1 MLPDYALLFIVL
13 GPGIAALVAGLFQKY
28 VTDHGAMII
37 TTGTVGLAGIL
48 SVLQLFMFAFGAG
61 VTEAVHTAA
70 PADGGHGAGPVAAVQ
85 HVITLLT
92 WMDVGQFQADWA
104 IRVDAMSI
112 VMMAVITGVSG
123 LVHLYSWGYMSEDP
137 HRARFFSYLSLFT
150 FMMLMLVTADNFIQL
165 FFGWEG
171 VGLASYLLIGFWYTK
186 SAPNSA
192 AIKAFVTNRVGDFG
206 LALGIM
212 AVFVVFGS
220 VEFEPVLSAIKENAT
235 VTPLALAG
243 AAPVQELVIPFLAW
257 DVPALEVIGILL
269 FIGAMG
275 KSAQF
280 FLHVWLPDA
289 MEGPTPV
296 SALIHAA
303 TMVTAG
309 VYLVC
314 LVSPIYEYAPVAA
327 GMIALIGA
335 VTALYA
341 ATVGMAQNDIKRVI
355 AYSTCS
361 QLGYMF
367 FAAGVGAYQAAM
379 FHLFTHAFFKAL
391 LFLGAGSVIH
401 GMHHEQD
408 MRRMGGVA
416 KFMPLTY
423 AAMMIG
429 TIAIIGL
436 GIPHT
441 QLGFAGFFSK
451 DAILESAFAAGT
463 AGVSFGQMAFWFGII
478 AALLTSFYSWRL
490 IYMTFHGPREDSIPP
505 ETPEF
510 DSHADEHLSIDEHGH
525 HHDHHEDPHES
536 PLVML
541 IPLGLLSLG
550 AIFAGFVFYSSFVGH
565 DQAQFW
571 AGAIYSA
578 ADNNVLEEKYNVPEW
593 VFWAPLIVT
602 VTGFLIATFT
612 YLFNRGFGAK
622 IAASGGPLHSLFA
635 NKWYF
640 DEIYNATFV
649 KGTSWLGGFF
659 WKTGDKKIIDGLGPD
674 GVTSLVRWGSRR
686 LSAMHT
692 GYLYHYAFV
701 IIGAALVFGA
711 VIFWRVGGAG

>member
-1 MLPDYALLFIVL
+1 MLNDPFIQFIVL
-13 GPGIAALVAGLFQKY
+13 GPGLAALIAGLFQRFIG
-28 VTDHGAMII
+28 DRGAMVV

-48 SVLQLFMFAFGAG
+48 SLYQLFVYASGAG
-61 VTEAVHTAA
+61 GDGHVEHASLAADTGHAAAYVGQHIIKLVTW
-70 PADGGHGAGPVAAVQ
+70 
-85 HVITLLT
+85 I
-92 WMDVGQFQADWA
+92 DVGQFKADWA

-112 VMMAVITGVSG
+112 VMMAVITSVSG
-123 LVHLYSWGYMSEDP
+123 LVHLYSWGYMADDP

-150 FMMLMLVTADNFIQL
+150 FTMLMLVTADNFIQL

-171 VGLASYLLIGFWYTK
+171 VGLASYLLIGFWYQNK
-186 SAPNSA
+186 APNDA

-212 AVFVVFGS
+212 AVFLVFGS
-220 VEFEPVLSAIKENAT
+220 VEFEPVLNAIKTNAE
-235 VTPLALAG
+235 VVPLALAEAG
-243 AAPVQELVIPFLAW
+243 RVQDVIVPFLSW
-257 DVPALEVIGILL
+257 NIPALELIGVLL

-314 LVSPIYEYAPVAA
+314 LVSPIYEHAPFAA
-327 GMIALIGA
+327 SMIALIGA
-335 VTALYA
+335 TTALYA

-367 FAAGVGAYQAAM
+367 FAAGIGAYEAAM

-401 GMHHEQD
+401 GAHHEQD
-408 MRRMGGVA
+408 MRKMGGFA
-416 KFMPLTY
+416 RYMPFTY
-423 AAMMIG
+423 GAMMIG

-436 GIPHT
+436 GLPHVW
-441 QLGFAGFFSK
+441 GFSGFFSK
-451 DAILESAFAAGT
+451 DAIIETAFAAGMN
-463 AGVSFGQMAFWFGII
+463 GVAFGQLAFWFGIV

-490 IYMTFHGPREDSIPP
+490 VYMTFHGPR
-505 ETPEF
+505 
-510 DSHADEHLSIDEHGH
+510 ADADH
-525 HHDHHEDPHES
+525 HHDEAHAHDAHGHDDHHHGDPHES
-536 PLVML
+536 PAVML
-541 IPLGLLSLG
+541 IPLAALSVG
-550 AIFAGFVFYSSFVGH
+550 AIFAGWYFYDAFVGH
-565 DQAQFW
+565 DYKAFW
-571 AGAIYSA
+571 DGAIYA
-578 ADNNVLEEKYNVPEW
+578 AKDNTVLKDKYNVPEW

-602 VTGFLIATFT
+602 VTGFVLATFT
-612 YLFNRGFGAK
+612 YLFNRGVGK
-622 IAASGGPLHSLFA
+622 RIAETGGPLHGLFA

-640 DEIYNATFV
+640 DELYDATLV
-649 KGTSWLGGFF
+649 KGSAWFGDLFR
-659 WKTGDKKIIDGLGPD
+659 KADKKVVDGFGPD
-674 GVTSLVRWGSRR
+674 GVSAVVRWGARR

-701 IIGAALVFGA
+701 IIGAALIFGA
-711 VIFWRVGGAG
+711 ILFWRSGGAG

>member
-1 MLPDYALLFIVL
+1 MLPDILILYIVL
-13 GPGIAALVAGLFQKY
+13 APGLVALTGLVHKQIGDKVVMGLTTAVVLSAGALSLIQLFAYVAGLGGHMGTEEHHASL
-28 VTDHGAMII
+28 VAA
-37 TTGTVGLAGIL
+37 TTGMEIK
-48 SVLQLFMFAFGAG
+48 
-61 VTEAVHTAA
+61 
-70 PADGGHGAGPVAAVQ
+70 Q
-85 HVITLLT
+85 HVITLMP
-92 WMDVGQFQADWA
+92 WISVGEFQANWA
-104 IRVDAMSI
+104 IRVDTLSI

-137 HRARFFSYLSLFT
+137 HKARFFSYLSLFT

-171 VGLASYLLIGFWYTK
+171 VGLASYLLIGFWYQNK
-186 SAPNSA
+186 APNDAS
-192 AIKAFVTNRVGDFG
+192 IKAFVTNRVGDFG

-212 AVFVVFGS
+212 AVFFVFRS
-220 VEFEPVLSAIKENAT
+220 VEFGPVLDAVRNNAA
-235 VTPLALAG
+235 VVPVGFAE
-243 AAPVQELVIPFLAW
+243 AAPVRDLVIPFLHW
-257 DVPALEVIGILL
+257 NLNALEVIGVLL

-314 LVSPIYEYAPVAA
+314 LLSPIYEYTFYAA
-327 GMIALIGA
+327 GMITIVGA

-367 FAAGVGAYQAAM
+367 FVAGVGAYEAAM

-408 MRRMGGVA
+408 MRRMGGLA

-441 QLGFAGFFSK
+441 QIGFAGFFSK
-451 DAILESAFAAGT
+451 DAILESTFAAGQSK
-463 AGVSFGQMAFWFGII
+463 VMFGQVAFWFGLI
-478 AALLTSFYSWRL
+478 AAFLTSFYSWRL
-490 IYMTFHGPREDSIPP
+490 IYMTFHGPKTWE
-505 ETPEF
+505 
-510 DSHADEHLSIDEHGH
+510 A
-525 HHDHHEDPHES
+525 HDHHDDHAHEDAHAADDAHGHAHDHTPHES

-541 IPLGLLSLG
+541 VPLGLLSLG
-550 AIFAGFVFYSSFVGH
+550 AIFAGVYFYDAFVDGNNET
-565 DQAQFW
+565 FW
-571 AGAIYSA
+571 AGAIYRA
-578 ADNNVLEEKYNVPEW
+578 AENHVLHDRHNVPEW
-593 VFWAPLIVT
+593 VLYAPLVVT
-602 VTGFLIATFT
+602 IGGFLIATFT
-612 YLFNRGFGAK
+612 YYFNRGVGKRVAD
-622 IAASGGPLHSLFA
+622 SGGPLHSLFY

-640 DEIYNATFV
+640 DEIYQATLI
-649 KGTSWLGGFF
+649 KGSAMLGNLF
-659 WKTGDKKIIDGLGPD
+659 WKADKKIIDGIGPD
-674 GVTSLVRWGSRR
+674 GVVAVTKASAGR
-686 LSAMHT
+686 LSKMHT

-701 IIGAALVFGA
+701 IIGAALVFGGILWLRA
-711 VIFWRVGGAG
+711 GGAN

>member
-1 MLPDYALLFIVL
+1 MLPANAIYFIVL
-13 GPGIAALVAGLFQKY
+13 APGLAALIAGLLAKFIG
-28 VTDHGAMII
+28 DRGAMVV

-48 SVLQLFMFAFGAG
+48 SMVQLFSHTFGG
-61 VTEAVHTAA
+61 PDAVHIAGTEGAA
-70 PADGGHGAGPVAAVQ
+70 AYVSATILP
-85 HVITLLT
+85 LMT
-92 WMDVGQFQADWA
+92 WIDVGQFQANWA
-104 IRVDAMSI
+104 IRVDTMSI
-112 VMMAVITGVSG
+112 VMMAVITSVSG
-123 LVHLYSWGYMSEDP
+123 LVHLYSWGYMADDP
-137 HRARFFSYLSLFT
+137 HRSRFFAYLSLFT
-150 FMMLMLVTADNFIQL
+150 FTMLMLVTADNFIQL

-171 VGLASYLLIGFWYTK
+171 VGLASYLLIGFWFTK
-186 SAPNSA
+186 DAPNDA

-212 AVFVVFGS
+212 AVFLVFGS
-220 VEFEPVLSAIKENAT
+220 VEFETVLGAIKANAH
-235 VTPLALAG
+235 VVPMALAEAG
-243 AAPVQELVIPFLAW
+243 NAREIILPFLGM
-257 DVPALEVIGILL
+257 DLPALEVIGVLL

-314 LVSPIYEYAPVAA
+314 LVSPIYEYAPNAA
-327 GMIALIGA
+327 AMIALVGA
-335 VTALYA
+335 VTAIYA

-367 FAAGVGAYQAAM
+367 FAAGVGAYEAAM

-401 GMHHEQD
+401 GSHHEQD
-408 MRRMGGVA
+408 MRKMGGVA
-416 KFMPLTY
+416 RFMPLTY
-423 AAMMIG
+423 AAMLIG

-441 QLGFAGFFSK
+441 SIGFSGFFSK
-451 DAILESAFAAGT
+451 DAIIESAFSASL
-463 AGVSFGQMAFWFGII
+463 AGVSFSQFAFWIGIL
-478 AALLTSFYSWRL
+478 AAMLTSFYSWRL
-490 IYMTFHGPREDSIPP
+490 IYMTFHGPRAEADAH
-505 ETPEF
+505 
-510 DSHADEHLSIDEHGH
+510 DDHAHDAHDDH
-525 HHDHHEDPHES
+525 HHGGDPHES

-541 IPLGLLSLG
+541 VPLGLLCVG
-550 AIFAGFVFYSSFVGH
+550 AVFAGMTFYDPMFHHGEAFWGDALYRAASNHVIH
-565 DQAQFW
+565 DIDEIKHQAEY
-571 AGAIYSA
+571 A
-578 ADNNVLEEKYNVPEW
+578 W
-593 VFWAPLIVT
+593 VFWAPLVVT
-602 VTGFLIATFT
+602 IIGFLIATFT
-612 YLFNRGFGAK
+612 YFFNRGFGKRLAD
-622 IAASGGPLHSLFA
+622 SGGPLHSLFE
-635 NKWYF
+635 NKWFF
-640 DEIYNATFV
+640 DEIYNATIIRGAAWF
-649 KGTSWLGGFF
+649 GDIF
-659 WKTGDKKIIDGLGPD
+659 WKGDKKVIDRIGPD
-674 GVTSLVRWGSRR
+674 GMSSLVQWGSRR

-711 VIFWRVGGAG
+711 ILFWHSGGAG

>member
-1 MLPDYALLFIVL
+1 MLPDFLLLFIVL
-13 GPGIAALVAGLFQKY
+13 APGLAALVAGLFQKY
-28 VTDHGAMII
+28 VTDNGAMII

-48 SVLQLFMFAFGAG
+48 SVIQLFMFAFGGHAPD
-61 VTEAVHTAA
+61 AVLTAA
-70 PADGGHGAGPVAAVQ
+70 PADGGHGGGPVHAVH
-85 HVITLLT
+85 HVITLFT
-92 WMDVGQFQADWA
+92 WIDVGQFQADWA
-104 IRVDAMSI
+104 IRVDALSI

-171 VGLASYLLIGFWYTK
+171 VGLASYLLIGFWYHNK
-186 SAPNSA
+186 APNDA

-220 VEFEPVLSAIKENAT
+220 VEFEPVLNAIKENAS
-235 VTPLALAG
+235 VTPLALAE
-243 AAPVQELVIPFLAW
+243 AAPVRELVIPFLAY
-257 DVPALEVIGILL
+257 DVPALELIGVLL

-314 LVSPIYEYAPVAA
+314 LMSPIYEYAPVAA
-327 GMIALIGA
+327 GMVTLIGA

-341 ATVGMAQNDIKRVI
+341 ATVGLAQNDIKRVI

-367 FAAGVGAYQAAM
+367 FAAGIGAYQAAM

-416 KFMPLTY
+416 KFMPYTY

-436 GIPHT
+436 GLPHT

-451 DAILESAFAAGT
+451 DAILETAFAAGEN
-463 AGVSFGQMAFWFGII
+463 GVTFGQLAFWFGIL

-505 ETPEF
+505 EVHEV
-510 DSHADEHLSIDEHGH
+510 DSHADDHLAQDEHGH
-525 HHDHHEDPHES
+525 QHDHHEDPHES

-541 IPLGLLSLG
+541 VPLGLLSLG
-550 AIFAGFVFYSSFVGH
+550 AIFAGLIFYGSFVGH
-565 DQAQFW
+565 HQADFW
-571 AGAIYSA
+571 AGAIYTTG
-578 ADNNVLEEKYNVPEW
+578 DNHLLEEKYNVPEW
-593 VFWAPLIVT
+593 VFWAPLMVT
-602 VTGFLIATFT
+602 ITGFLIATFT
-612 YLFNRGFGAK
+612 YLFNRGFGRR
-622 IAASGGPLHSLFA
+622 IAESGGPLHSLFA

-649 KGTSWLGGFF
+649 RGTHWLGGFL
-659 WKTGDKKIIDGLGPD
+659 WKTGDKRIIDGLGPD
-674 GVTSLVRWGSRR
+674 GITSLVQRSSKR

>member
-1 MLPDYALLFIVL
+1 MLPDFALLFIVL

-28 VTDHGAMII
+28 VTDTGAMII
-37 TTGTVGLAGIL
+37 TTGTVGLAGVL
-48 SVLQLFMFAFGAG
+48 SVLQLFMFAFGGG
-61 VTEAVHTAA
+61 VTDAVHTAA
-70 PADGGHGAGPVAAVQ
+70 PAAGDHATHAVASVQ
-85 HVITLLT
+85 HVIKLLT

-112 VMMAVITGVSG
+112 VMLAVITGVSG

-150 FMMLMLVTADNFIQL
+150 FAMLMLVTADNFIQL

-171 VGLASYLLIGFWYTK
+171 VGLASYLLIGFWYQNK
-186 SAPNSA
+186 APNDAS
-192 AIKAFVTNRVGDFG
+192 IKAFVTNRVGDFG

-220 VEFEPVLSAIKENAT
+220 VEFEPVLNAIRENAT
-235 VTPLALAG
+235 VTPLALAEP
-243 AAPVQELVIPFLAW
+243 AAIRELSMPFLNW
-257 DVPALEVIGILL
+257 NVPALELIGVLL

-314 LVSPIYEYAPVAA
+314 LLSPIYEYAPWAA
-327 GMIALIGA
+327 GMVTIVGA

-367 FAAGVGAYQAAM
+367 FAAGIGAYQAAM

-416 KFMPLTY
+416 KYMPLTY

-436 GIPHT
+436 GIPHS
-441 QLGFAGFFSK
+441 QIGFAGFFSK
-451 DAILESAFAAGT
+451 DAIIETAFAAGENGIT
-463 AGVSFGQMAFWFGII
+463 FAQVAFWFGII

-490 IYMTFHGPREDSIPP
+490 IYMTFHGPREDSIPA
-505 ETPEF
+505 EAHG
-510 DSHADEHLSIDEHGH
+510 DAHHADDHHAEDDHAHGH
-525 HHDHHEDPHES
+525 HGDPHES
-536 PLVML
+536 PAVML
-541 IPLGLLSLG
+541 IPLGILAVG
-550 AIFAGFVFYSSFVGH
+550 AVFAGLVFYGSFVGH
-565 DQAQFW
+565 HQAEFW
-571 AGAIYSA
+571 AGSIYTA
-578 ADNNVLEEKYNVPEW
+578 ADNHLLEEKYNVPEW
-593 VFWAPLIVT
+593 VFWAPLFVT
-602 VTGFLIATFT
+602 VTGFVIATFT
-612 YLFNRGFGAK
+612 YLFNRGFGQK
-622 IAASGGPLHSLFA
+622 VAASGGPLHSLFA

-640 DEIYNATFV
+640 DEIYNATIIA
-649 KGTSWLGGFF
+649 GARRLGDVF
-659 WKTGDKKIIDGLGPD
+659 WKTGDKRIIDGLGPD
-674 GVTSLVRWGSRR
+674 GVSSLSQWASRR

-701 IIGAALVFGA
+701 IIGAALIFGA

>member
-1 MLPDYALLFIVL
+1 MLPDIALLFIVL
-13 GPGIAALVAGLFQKY
+13 APGLAALIAGLFQKY
-28 VTDHGAMII
+28 VTDTGAMVI

-48 SVLQLFMFAFGAG
+48 SVIQLFMYAFGGG
-61 VTEAVHTAA
+61 VAEAVHTAA
-70 PADGGHGAGPVAAVQ
+70 PAAGEHGAAMVAPIQ
-85 HVITLLT
+85 HIITLMT

-137 HRARFFSYLSLFT
+137 HRARFFAYLSLFT

-171 VGLASYLLIGFWYTK
+171 VGLASYLLIGFWYTRD
-186 SAPNSA
+186 APNAA

-220 VEFEPVLSAIKENAT
+220 VEFEPVLTAIRENAT
-235 VTPLALAG
+235 VTPLALAE
-243 AAPVQELVIPFLAW
+243 AAPIHDLVIPFLAW
-257 DVPALEVIGILL
+257 NVPALEVMGVLL

-314 LVSPIYEYAPVAA
+314 LVSPIYEYAPFAA
-327 GMIALIGA
+327 GMVTLIGA

-441 QLGFAGFFSK
+441 SLGFAGFFSK
-451 DAILESAFAAGT
+451 DAILETAFVAGE
-463 AGVSFGQMAFWFGII
+463 AGVTFGMMAFIFGIV

-510 DSHADEHLSIDEHGH
+510 DSHADEHLSVDEHGH
-525 HHDHHEDPHES
+525 HHHDEDPHES

-550 AIFAGFVFYSSFVGH
+550 AIFAGFLFYDPMVGH
-565 DQAQFW
+565 DQGAFW
-571 AGAIYSA
+571 AGAIYTA
-578 ADNNVLEEKYNVPEW
+578 TDNTLLADKYNVPGW
-593 VFWAPLIVT
+593 VFWAPLFVT

-649 KGTSWLGGFF
+649 KATYWLGGFF
-659 WKTGDKKIIDGLGPD
+659 WKTGDKRIIDGLGPD

>member
-1 MLPDYALLFIVL
+1 MLSDNFITFIVL
-13 GPGIAALVAGLFQKY
+13 GPGLAALIAGLFQRFIG
-28 VTDHGAMII
+28 DRGAMVV
-37 TTGTVGLAGIL
+37 TTGTVGLAGLL
-48 SVLQLFMFAFGAG
+48 SIYQLFVYASGAG
-61 VTEAVHTAA
+61 
-70 PADGGHGAGPVAAVQ
+70 GAGHVEHASLAADTG
-85 HVITLLT
+85 HASAY
-92 WMDVGQFQADWA
+92 VGQHIIKLMTWISVGDFHADWA

-112 VMMAVITGVSG
+112 VMMAVITSVSG
-123 LVHLYSWGYMSEDP
+123 LVHLYSWGYMEDDP
-137 HRARFFSYLSLFT
+137 HKARFFAYLSLFT
-150 FMMLMLVTADNFIQL
+150 FTMLMLVTADNFIQL

-171 VGLASYLLIGFWYTK
+171 VGLASYLLIGFWYQNK
-186 SAPNSA
+186 APNDA

-212 AVFVVFGS
+212 AVFLVFGS
-220 VEFEPVLSAIKENAT
+220 VELEPVLTAIKENAEL
-235 VTPLALAG
+235 VPLALAEAG
-243 AAPVQELVIPFLAW
+243 PVREIVVPFLAW
-257 DVPALEVIGILL
+257 DIPALELIGVLL

-314 LVSPIYEYAPVAA
+314 LVSPIYEYAPAA
-327 GMIALIGA
+327 AMMITVVGA

-367 FAAGVGAYQAAM
+367 FAAGVGAYEAAM

-401 GMHHEQD
+401 GAHHEQD
-408 MRRMGGVA
+408 MRKMGGFA
-416 KFMPLTY
+416 RFMPLTY
-423 AAMMIG
+423 GAMMIG

-436 GIPHT
+436 GIPHVWG
-441 QLGFAGFFSK
+441 LSGFFSK
-451 DAILESAFAAGT
+451 DAIIETAFAGGMN
-463 AGVSFGQMAFWFGII
+463 GVPFAQLAFWFGLA

-490 IYMTFHGPREDSIPP
+490 VYMTFHGPRAEVDHH
-505 ETPEF
+505 
-510 DSHADEHLSIDEHGH
+510 DQDEAEAHDDHG
-525 HHDHHEDPHES
+525 HDHHHGDPHES
-536 PLVML
+536 PLIML
-541 IPLGLLSLG
+541 IPLGVLSVG
-550 AIFAGFVFYSSFVGH
+550 AVFAGWYFYDAFVGH
-565 DQAQFW
+565 DYKAFW
-571 AGAIYSA
+571 DGAIYTA
-578 ADNNVLEEKYNVPEW
+578 KENTVLKDKYNVPEW
-593 VFWAPLIVT
+593 VFWAPLVVT
-602 VTGFLIATFT
+602 VTGFVLATFT
-612 YLFNRGFGAK
+612 YLFNRGVGERIAK
-622 IAASGGPLHSLFA
+622 SGGPLHSLFA

-640 DEIYNATFV
+640 DELYNATLI
-649 KGTSWLGGFF
+649 KGSAWLGNTF
-659 WKTGDKKIIDGLGPD
+659 WKGDKKVVDGIGPD
-674 GVTSLVRWGSRR
+674 GVSALVRWGARR
-686 LSAMHT
+686 MSAMHT

-711 VIFWRVGGAG
+711 VLFWRSGGAG